1 MSGTFDQLA
10 AVVIANSASGIWEE
24 AVTEWT
30 LTGGDIDNS
39 CSSICVCGHV
49 GLKYL
54 HEITNTKTGNVLFP
68 IGSKCIEKFGVD
80 DLTTEVKLQESFL
93 KLYEHLKERANK
105 KDDVDMKFF
114 SKNMIVN
121 MFNNGAFE
129 PNKYNDE
136 DPKKDYEFL
145 LKMLRQQPKG
155 ITEKQQKKINALSQ
169 LIVKRF
175 LEKEQ
180 GLSASSKGKAT
191 RKKDGSTEK
200 EDDDDFDIWPFL
212 LP

>member
-24 AVTEWT
+24 AVTEWA

-54 HEITNTKTGNVLFP
+54 HEITNIKTGNVLFP

-105 KDDVDMKFF
+105 KDDVDMQFF

-129 PNKYNDE
+129 PNKYNDD

-145 LKMLRQQPKG
+145 G
-155 ITEKQQKKINALSQ
+155 IY
-169 LIVKRF
+169 
-175 LEKEQ
+175 
-180 GLSASSKGKAT
+180 
-191 RKKDGSTEK
+191 
-200 EDDDDFDIWPFL
+200 
-212 LP
+212 